1 MIRRPP
7 RSTRTDTL
15 FPYTTLVRSR
25 FVRTIVEVETDE
37 GITGLGEMGGG
48 GESAVLA
55 FRELKK
61 YLVGHDPMQLE
72 SLYWKICNPTASL
85 YNTRTQLHATLEFA
99 CMDIIGK
106 KLGIRACDLLGR
118 SEEHTSELQSLMR

>member
-1 MIRRPP
+1 
-7 RSTRTDTL
+7 
-15 FPYTTLVRSR
+15 
-25 FVRTIVEVETDE
+25 
-37 GITGLGEMGGG
+37 MGGG

-85 YNTRTQLHATLEFA
+85 YNNRTQLHAALEFA

-106 KLGIRACDLLGR
+106 KLGIRACDLLGGAR
-118 SEEHTSELQSLMR
+118 SEEHTSELQSLMRISYAVFCLKKKNTIYKTANQRTN